1 MGWKRNG
8 IEGRGDAFPCGHTV
22 DGGVLLVVGCGRHVW
37 RDVEDFSAFGVP
49 CHAALINDMIL
60 HFPVLDGMEVRH
72 LVCIDHGDVE
82 HFAAIRRHNLSR
94 HLERWTTHSGKG
106 PCDCVWAFDNIDVY
120 QSGAF
125 AACIGLALGYDRIV
139 LAGCPQDS
147 GGHYYDPEWA
157 ETEHYSSRTFE
168 SQWSGNAHIWQ
179 GRVRSLSG
187 LTKKILGGPTSEW
200 LG

>member
-1 MGWKRNG
+1 MGWKRHG
-8 IEGRGDAFPCGHTV
+8 IEGRTDAFPCGQVV

-49 CHAALINDMIL
+49 CHVALINDMIL
-60 HFPVLDGMEVRH
+60 HFPILDGMDVRH
-72 LVCIDHGDVE
+72 LICIDHGDVE
-82 HFAAIRRHNLSR
+82 HFAFIRRHNLSS

-106 PCDCVWAFDNIDVY
+106 PCDCVWAFDNVEVY

-125 AACIGLALGYDRIV
+125 ASAIGLALGYDRIV
-139 LAGCPQDS
+139 LAGCPQDN
-147 GGHYYDPEWA
+147 GGHYYDPEGV
-157 ETEHYSSRTFE
+157 ETAHYSTRTFE
-168 SQWSGNAHIWQ
+168 MQWSENARIWQ

-200 LG
+200 LS